1 MVWYCLLYVATQESA
16 LMFECGAEATPA
28 SGAAIVKK
36 TWVERQNDEPELES
50 DADEQ
55 LLMYIPYVFYLFH
68 LLPLS
73 FFSFSR
79 TRYWLLLRTIVQD
92 LPRGAP
98 QPR

>member
-1 MVWYCLLYVATQESA
+1 
-16 LMFECGAEATPA
+16 MFKCDAEATPA

-55 LLMYIPYVFYLFH
+55 LLMYIPYVLCLFFLLH
-68 LLPLS
+68 LPFL
-73 FFSFSR
+73 FSQR
-79 TRYWLLLRTIVQD
+79 DIGYCCERCIVHD